1 MDLLVRLAGDA
12 GADARG
18 LAGAFA
24 DEAALTAGRAGLAT
38 AWADA
43 RATWEI
49 FGVPT
54 LQPDG
59 EPPFYLRLERLVA
72 GGTEAVSL
80 LDHVMGLRRDVPLVL
95 ELKLPDPVD

>member
-1 MDLLVRLAGDA
+1 M
-12 GADARG
+12 
-18 LAGAFA
+18 A
-24 DEAALTAGRAGLAT
+24 DEAALTAARAGLAA

-54 LQPDG
+54 L
-59 EPPFYLRLERLVA
+59 EPAGARPFYLRLERLVEQ
-72 GGTEAVSL
+72 GQEAAELFDRVI
-80 LDHVMGLRRDVPLVL
+80 GLRRDASLVL